1 MASSSE
7 RTPRSSS
14 RATGSATGSSSRRI
28 LALVA
33 VVRERQARDPL
44 WSHLALNGRWICP
57 FCVGA
62 IARRPGRSND
72 ESLAAHLDGCRAFA
86 GGRGQPQTA
95 EAIARKAAY
104 ENVSHL
110 AGSDPA
116 WRIYGHDGIWF
127 CPACLGRIPSVRL
140 NNGQLGSFV
149 FQAMCDHLARCGPWQ
164 QGNVQTVTVVN
175 AARDRTAQIPVL
187 AKSVA
192 GQLPSPVWRYVD
204 PSGAWVCPCCL
215 APVSAVRLSTPA
227 DWQNAPE
234 AMAGHLLLGCRAYR
248 PDRLE
253 IQPETAVQRAA
264 QVVTSTPLPAPAAR
278 LRSPRP
284 GLGTTSKIRGTPTV
298 GLRTPQVTRG
308 IRSLSSPDMQASGLD
323 RPATAAPPVA
333 RPVSETNPILP
344 VTVPTRER
352 TPPTIDVATAA
363 KEAVAASFLNDLAE
377 DEIRTATPAPTAPP
391 IASPP
396 DNLGWMDMAEK
407 RGQTNT
413 ETAPPR
419 DDMARAREL
428 QQDLLQIA
436 PTIPGYRFATRF
448 EACAEISGDFYE
460 FIPLADGRLG
470 FAMGD
475 VSGHGVEAGMIMSM
489 AKKTL
494 EIYAQSGSPPS
505 EVLVRVND
513 ALARDLGG
521 KLFVSMTYAILAPDQ
536 RTITWARAGH
546 NPTLHFNQA
555 LGIMDEIKPRGM
567 VVGMKA
573 GPAFRNAI
581 EECQTQVSPGDVF
594 LLYTDG
600 VTETMNS
607 QGEEFGTDRLKEVL
621 TLLAGRDPDDLVGQI
636 MDRVRHFRGAQPE
649 ADDMTLLALAVD

>member
-1 MASSSE
+1 M
-7 RTPRSSS
+7 
-14 RATGSATGSSSRRI
+14 
-28 LALVA
+28 
-33 VVRERQARDPL
+33 RERVEQDPL

-57 FCVGA
+57 FCVGS

-86 GGRGQPQTA
+86 GGRGQPQPE

-110 AGSDPA
+110 AGTDPA

-149 FQAMCDHLARCGPWQ
+149 FQAICDHLARCGPWQ
-164 QGNVQTVTVVN
+164 NNQVQPVAVVN

-192 GQLPSPVWRYVD
+192 GQLPNPVWRYVD
-204 PSGAWVCPCCL
+204 PAGAWVCPCCL
-215 APVSAVRLSTPA
+215 SPVPAVRLTSPT

-234 AMAGHLLLGCRAYR
+234 AMANHLLIGCRAYR

-264 QVVTSTPLPAPAAR
+264 QVVASTPLPGPTAR

-284 GLGTTSKIRGTPTV
+284 GMGSTSKVRGTPVV
-298 GLRTPQVTRG
+298 GLRTPQVS
-308 IRSLSSPDMQASGLD
+308 RSLRALSSPDQLGSGGD
-323 RPATAAPPVA
+323 RPATSGPPVA
-333 RPVSETNPILP
+333 RPVSESNPILP
-344 VTVPTRER
+344 QVVATREG
-352 TPPTIDVATAA
+352 TPPTVDVAAAA
-363 KEAVAASFLNDLAE
+363 KEAVATSFLNELAE
-377 DEIRTATPAPTAPP
+377 DEIRTATPAPATAPAAATAAAP
-391 IASPP
+391 STVAVKSST
-396 DNLGWMDMAEK
+396 DHLGWMDTAET
-407 RGQTNT
+407 RGQSNP

-428 QQDLLQIA
+428 QHDLLQVA

-460 FIPLADGRLG
+460 FIPLVDGRLG

-505 EVLVRVND
+505 EVLVKVND

-521 KLFVSMTYAILAPDQ
+521 KLFVSMTYAILSPDQ

-555 LGIMDEIKPRGM
+555 QGIMDEIKPRGM

-581 EECQTQVSPGDVF
+581 EECQTQLSPGDLF

-621 TLLAGRDPDDLVGQI
+621 ALLAGGNPDDLVGQI

-649 ADDMTLLALAVD
+649 ADDMTLLALAID